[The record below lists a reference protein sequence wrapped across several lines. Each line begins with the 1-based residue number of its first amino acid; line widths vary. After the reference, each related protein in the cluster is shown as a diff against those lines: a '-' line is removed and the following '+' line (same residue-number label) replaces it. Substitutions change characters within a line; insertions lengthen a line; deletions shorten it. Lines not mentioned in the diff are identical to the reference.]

1 MGSSSST
8 PTGQAPRTIQRAKS
22 IQDNYMNLNDLKRDL
37 RRKGLESSNLILG
50 IDFTKSNEW
59 TGKRTFRGRCLHDI
73 QLPERNPYEQVM
85 DIVSKTLCEY
95 DDDNTIPVYGFGDE
109 STSDSAVFSFMPL
122 GPNAM
127 PGYRLGDVRAR
138 YRDVVPHVSMA
149 GPTTFAPMI
158 YQALR
163 IVQQNNM
170 AYHILV
176 LIADGQVTRSVDVP
190 NGQFS
195 KHEQD
200 TLNAISYA
208 SNFPLSIVVVGV
220 GDGPWDMM
228 HIFDDNVP
236 SRRFDNFQFVDFD
249 AVTRH
254 ITDTTRRETQF
265 ALHALMEIPEQY
277 QLVRKLNLM
286 SPNGL
291 RHQVPPVPVLPAPF
305 LPTLNAN
312 GMAYPGAPM
321 SYPGP
326 PMSNPGPPMS
336 YPGPPMNYPGPST
349 SYPGPPMGYQ
359 GAAPTSAPSAY
370 PAYPVASAKTI
381 PANVPTAP
389 SSAPVLRGNQ
399 VACPVCTYLNATS
412 ASACEVCTSPL
423 QGAVPT
429 PSLADA
435 RLVESMRALHEA
447 TLCPICEDK
456 KKDMVFQCGHETC
469 GQCASRLTQCPIC
482 RVTISTRIHRY
493 G

>member
-8 PTGQAPRTIQRAKS
+8 PTRQPPGAIQRSKS

-50 IDFTKSNEW
+50 IDCTHQVERVD
-59 TGKRTFRGRCLHDI
+59 GKRTFGGRCLHDI

-122 GPNAM
+122 GPHAM

-249 AVTRH
+249 AVTRPVA
-254 ITDTTRRETQF
+254 DPTRRETQF

-286 SPNGL
+286 SPDGL
-291 RHQVPPVPVLPAPF
+291 RRQVPPVPVLPAPF
-305 LPTLNAN
+305 LPTVNAN

-326 PMSNPGPPMS
+326 PAG
-336 YPGPPMNYPGPST
+336 YPGP
-349 SYPGPPMGYQ
+349 
-359 GAAPTSAPSAY
+359 
-370 PAYPVASAKTI
+370 
-381 PANVPTAP
+381 AN
-389 SSAPVLRGNQ
+389 
-399 VACPVCTYLNATS
+399 
-412 ASACEVCTSPL
+412 ACEVCASPL
-423 QGAVPT
+423 RGAVPT

-447 TLCPICEDK
+447 SLCPICEDK

-469 GQCASRLTQCPIC
+469 GQCASHLTLCPIC
-482 RVTISTRIHRY
+482 RVTITTRIHRY